1 MPFAIYRHEKIKT
14 AQALT
19 ASANHMTRA
28 ADTPNAD
35 PTRAA
40 LNRVL
45 IGSADPAAD
54 AAALIP
60 APDAVDEGGKKR
72 RRSNSVLAIE
82 ILLTASPEWWAEAT
96 PAAQQ
101 DWLDRSTEWLVREY
115 GRENIAHLRL
125 HGDEQTPHLT
135 GFIVPLD
142 KAGHLNARKWI
153 GGAARCRQQQ
163 TDYAAAVAPLGL
175 SRGIEGST
183 AEHER
188 VRRHYG
194 QIAAPVAPLQI
205 ERPPRVLMNPE
216 AWAQEQAEN
225 IAKQMAPTI
234 ARARTAESDRTARKA
249 AEATAEKER
258 RKRERT
264 EKALV
269 QQKGVADRMRVLPLP
284 DVLDALG
291 FQQDKAERDRWK
303 AEGFNITLA
312 TGPKAGKW
320 FDHLAQHGRG
330 GAIDLVQHVTGADF
344 KGALSWLADRF
355 GEGATAADLTARMRA
370 EAVRQVK
377 EAKTEREPFT
387 APSPIPEH
395 WPRVRKYLVEER
407 ALPAPYIDKLHQQG
421 DCYADARR
429 NAVFICRD
437 AEGRAVGAELKGTIQ
452 RSDGTRFSGMTPGS
466 AKDAGGF
473 RIGSIAKAAVIYLVE
488 SAIDAISLAK
498 LRATAGE
505 KSFAIISTAGTTPNP
520 RAWLAGIADKVKRVC
535 AFDNDSVGDKAADGL
550 RRHRFE
556 RLRPTGKDWN
566 DDLKAARRAAGEG
579 TTTKAVMD
587 VLRRPDASP
596 PPETTPEVDDSPSP
610 F

>member
-1 MPFAIYRHEKIKT
+1 MFWTPS
-14 AQALT
+14 
-19 ASANHMTRA
+19 AS
-28 ADTPNAD
+28 
-35 PTRAA
+35 
-40 LNRVL
+40 
-45 IGSADPAAD
+45 
-54 AAALIP
+54 
-60 APDAVDEGGKKR
+60 
-72 RRSNSVLAIE
+72 
-82 ILLTASPEWWAEAT
+82 
-96 PAAQQ
+96 
-101 DWLDRSTEWLVREY
+101 
-115 GRENIAHLRL
+115 
-125 HGDEQTPHLT
+125 
-135 GFIVPLD
+135 
-142 KAGHLNARKWI
+142 
-153 GGAARCRQQQ
+153 
-163 TDYAAAVAPLGL
+163 
-175 SRGIEGST
+175 SRT
-183 AEHER
+183 
-188 VRRHYG
+188 
-194 QIAAPVAPLQI
+194 
-205 ERPPRVLMNPE
+205 
-216 AWAQEQAEN
+216 
-225 IAKQMAPTI
+225 
-234 ARARTAESDRTARKA
+234 
-249 AEATAEKER
+249 
-258 RKRERT
+258 
-264 EKALV
+264 
-269 QQKGVADRMRVLPLP
+269 
-284 DVLDALG
+284 
-291 FQQDKAERDRWK
+291 KAERDRWK

-330 GAIDLVQHVTGADF
+330 GTIDLVQHVTGADF

-387 APSPIPEH
+387 APSLSRSIG
-395 WPRVRKYLVEER
+395 RVRKYLVEER

-610 F
+610 S

>member
-14 AQALT
+14 AGALA

-28 ADTPNAD
+28 VPTPNAD
-35 PTRAA
+35 PRRAQM
-40 LNRVL
+40 NRVF
-45 IGSADPAAD
+45 IGSDDPAAD

-60 APDAVDEGGKKR
+60 ALDAVDDAGKR
-72 RRSNSVLAIE
+72 RRSNSVIAIE
-82 ILLTASPEWWAEAT
+82 VLLTASPEWWADASAEQ
-96 PAAQQ
+96 QQ
-101 DWLDRSTEWLVREY
+101 DWLDRSTAWLVQEY

-125 HGDEQTPHLT
+125 HGDERTPHLT
-135 GFIVPLD
+135 GYVVPLD
-142 KAGHLNARKWI
+142 PDTGHLNARRWI

-183 AEHER
+183 ATHER
-188 VRRHYG
+188 VRRHYA
-194 QIAAPVAPLQI
+194 QISAPVATLEI
-205 ERPPRVLMNPE
+205 EVPPRVLLNPDK
-216 AWAQEQAEN
+216 WADEQVAA
-225 IAKQMAPTI
+225 IGRQAAPSF
-234 ARARTAESDRTARKA
+234 ARARTAESDRTAKKA
-249 AEATAEKER
+249 AEATADKER
-258 RKRERT
+258 RKRERA

-269 QQKGVADRMRVLPLP
+269 QQKATADRMRALPLP

-291 FQQDKAERDRWK
+291 FQQDKAEPDRWK
-303 AEGFNITLA
+303 ADGFNITLA
-312 TGPKAGKW
+312 QGPKLGKW
-320 FDHLAQHGRG
+320 FDHIAQHGRG
-330 GAIDLVQHVTGADF
+330 GAIDLVQHITGADF

-387 APSPIPEH
+387 APSPTPEH
-395 WPRVRKYLVEER
+395 WPRVRKYLVEDR

-452 RSDGTRFSGMTPGS
+452 RSDGSRFSGMTPGS

-505 KSFAIISTAGTTPNP
+505 KGFAIISTAGTTPNP

-566 DDLKAARRAAGEG
+566 DDLRAAGTADGAGEG
-579 TTTKAVMD
+579 TKAVMD
-587 VLRRPDASP
+587 ALRRPDASP

-610 F
+610 S

>member
-1 MPFAIYRHEKIKT
+1 MSGPKGA
-14 AQALT
+14 
-19 ASANHMTRA
+19 
-28 ADTPNAD
+28 
-35 PTRAA
+35 
-40 LNRVL
+40 
-45 IGSADPAAD
+45 GPA
-54 AAALIP
+54 
-60 APDAVDEGGKKR
+60 E
-72 RRSNSVLAIE
+72 
-82 ILLTASPEWWAEAT
+82 
-96 PAAQQ
+96 
-101 DWLDRSTEWLVREY
+101 
-115 GRENIAHLRL
+115 
-125 HGDEQTPHLT
+125 
-135 GFIVPLD
+135 
-142 KAGHLNARKWI
+142 
-153 GGAARCRQQQ
+153 
-163 TDYAAAVAPLGL
+163 
-175 SRGIEGST
+175 
-183 AEHER
+183 
-188 VRRHYG
+188 
-194 QIAAPVAPLQI
+194 
-205 ERPPRVLMNPE
+205 
-216 AWAQEQAEN
+216 
-225 IAKQMAPTI
+225 
-234 ARARTAESDRTARKA
+234 
-249 AEATAEKER
+249 
-258 RKRERT
+258 
-264 EKALV
+264 
-269 QQKGVADRMRVLPLP
+269 GVADRMRVLPLP

-303 AEGFNITLA
+303 VEGFNITLA

-505 KSFAIISTAGTTPNP
+505 ELCDHLDRRHYAQPS
-520 RAWLAGIADKVKRVC
+520 RLAG
-535 AFDNDSVGDKAADGL
+535 
-550 RRHRFE
+550 RHRGQGE
-556 RLRPTGKDWN
+556 TRLR
-566 DDLKAARRAAGEG
+566 LRQRQRRRQGG
-579 TTTKAVMD
+579 
-587 VLRRPDASP
+587 
-596 PPETTPEVDDSPSP
+596 
-610 F
+610 

>member
-1 MPFAIYRHEKIKT
+1 MVGRGHP
-14 AQALT
+14 
-19 ASANHMTRA
+19 
-28 ADTPNAD
+28 
-35 PTRAA
+35 
-40 LNRVL
+40 
-45 IGSADPAAD
+45 
-54 AAALIP
+54 
-60 APDAVDEGGKKR
+60 
-72 RRSNSVLAIE
+72 
-82 ILLTASPEWWAEAT
+82 

-153 GGAARCRQQQ
+153 GGAA
-163 TDYAAAVAPLGL
+163 AVASSRRTTPPPWPLSASL
-175 SRGIEGST
+175 VASR
-183 AEHER
+183 
-188 VRRHYG
+188 
-194 QIAAPVAPLQI
+194 AAPPNMSVFVAITARSPPLSPLY
-205 ERPPRVLMNPE
+205 RSSVPPRPDEPRGVGSGAGREHRE
-216 AWAQEQAEN
+216 AD
-225 IAKQMAPTI
+225 APTI
-234 ARARTAESDRTARKA
+234 ARPHGR
-249 AEATAEKER
+249 ATAPRERRPRRRPKER

-291 FQQDKAERDRWK
+291 FQQDKGRARPLEGRGLQHHARD
-303 AEGFNITLA
+303 GS
-312 TGPKAGKW
+312 KAGKW

-387 APSPIPEH
+387 APSLSRSIG
-395 WPRVRKYLVEER
+395 RVRKYLVEER

-596 PPETTPEVDDSPSP
+596 PPETTPEVDDSPRRLDP
-610 F
+610 FLSGESRGSARQRAGAARPQTPAAAGVE